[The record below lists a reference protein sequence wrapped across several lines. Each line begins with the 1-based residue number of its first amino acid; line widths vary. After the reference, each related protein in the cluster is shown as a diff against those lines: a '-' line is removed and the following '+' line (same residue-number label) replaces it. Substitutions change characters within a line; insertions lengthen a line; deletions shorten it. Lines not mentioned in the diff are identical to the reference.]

1 MQRLRREGVD
11 LENDVLDVLDS
22 GAIQRSGD
30 DCADRQPLDVVC
42 DGLGQPERQRPF
54 LVVELDAQH
63 LERVAVERCVFFC
76 VQETG
81 LDGKWTAFL
90 FSMEIAVQGVGLVE
104 ESERQPDLAQAGLSN
119 RVLSKQNDN
128 RLVSGVRRG

>member
-1 MQRLRREGVD
+1 MQRLRRDGVD

-30 DCADRQPLDVVC
+30 DCVDRQPLDVVC

-63 LERVAVERCVFFC
+63 LERVAVERCIGC
-76 VQETG
+76 AQETS

-90 FSMEIAVQGVGLVE
+90 FSMEIAAQG
-104 ESERQPDLAQAGLSN
+104 
-119 RVLSKQNDN
+119 VLSKRVNDSPTLPKLGS
-128 RLVSGVRRG
+128 RTASCQSKMTTGWCQA